1 MYRILIVDDEEKLR
15 KAIVKYAQFQG
26 YEAVEAAD
34 GEEAV
39 ELCRGQSFD
48 LILLDVMMPKM
59 DGIVA
64 CRQIRKICD
73 TPIIM
78 LTAKGEEYDRIIG
91 FESGADDYVVK
102 PFSPKELMLRMGAM
116 LKRSKKPDRT
126 KQPPL
131 VAGRITLSL
140 SGHWLEVD
148 GVRAELTTKELDL
161 LAYLVSRPGEVIP
174 RQELCSVVWG
184 SADQS
189 VSRTLDTHIKQ
200 LRKALSPCGN
210 YITTFYGLGY
220 RFEVQ

>member
-15 KAIVKYAQFQG
+15 KAIVKYAKFQG

-39 ELCRGQSFD
+39 ELCRRQSFD

-59 DGIVA
+59 DGIAA

-91 FESGADDYVVK
+91 FESGADDYVLK

-116 LKRSKKPDRT
+116 LKRSNKPVLA
-126 KQPPL
+126 KQPPME
-131 VAGRITLSL
+131 AGRITLSV
-140 SGHWLEVD
+140 SGRWLEVD
-148 GVRAELTTKELDL
+148 GTRIGLTAKELDL
-161 LAYLVSRPGEVIP
+161 LTYLMYRSGEVIS
-174 RQELCSVVWG
+174 RRELCSAVWG
-184 SADQS
+184 SADHS
-189 VSRTLDTHIKQ
+189 ASRSLDTHIKQ
-200 LRKALSPCGN
+200 LRKALGSCSS
-210 YITTFYGLGY
+210 YITTFYGSGY